1 MDGAARKAAEG
12 KEGRP
17 RGRQEKRRR
26 VLDPPTSARRANP
39 LTGRGPATRGR
50 PRGWSSGRA
59 DEAPQD
65 IGTRDGGSPVL
76 VARRNGRLRRLRAGP
91 APFGRHPIGT
101 AANFK
106 PCPSRR
112 GVSNGEG
119 WDTYAGRRRVG
130 GRGTLPSAGGGREG
144 CEAGKERGIPS
155 PEPDEPEPGT
165 LPPRGDRA
173 ADSQPSTAEK
183 GALHAGP
190 CTGLSRGGGGG
201 GPWGWEDGWRSR
213 ACPRR
218 DQQRGGR
225 AAGGEEG
232 GRGSQRRLDTDAGG
246 RRARERGALHAGLCT
261 GLS

>member
-1 MDGAARKAAEG
+1 MKEEESIAPTENNYGLRGGSVPGEGGTGRRGGMDGAARKAAEG

-59 DEAPQD
+59 DEAPPD

-130 GRGTLPSAGGGREG
+130 GRGTLLSASVPPPGRGG
-144 CEAGKERGIPS
+144 CT
-155 PEPDEPEPGT
+155 DEPT
-165 LPPRGDRA
+165 N
-173 ADSQPSTAEK
+173 
-183 GALHAGP
+183 
-190 CTGLSRGGGGG
+190 
-201 GPWGWEDGWRSR
+201 
-213 ACPRR
+213 
-218 DQQRGGR
+218 
-225 AAGGEEG
+225 
-232 GRGSQRRLDTDAGG
+232 
-246 RRARERGALHAGLCT
+246 
-261 GLS
+261 

>member
-1 MDGAARKAAEG
+1 M
-12 KEGRP
+12 
-17 RGRQEKRRR
+17 
-26 VLDPPTSARRANP
+26 
-39 LTGRGPATRGR
+39 
-50 PRGWSSGRA
+50 
-59 DEAPQD
+59 
-65 IGTRDGGSPVL
+65 

-91 APFGRHPIGT
+91 APFGRHQIGT

-155 PEPDEPEPGT
+155 PEPDEPGPGT

-183 GALHAGP
+183 EPSTLARAPGSAVAGEEE
-190 CTGLSRGGGGG
+190 GREAGRMGGGAAPVPEGTSSGEG
-201 GPWGWEDGWRSR
+201 GPQAAMREAGEASGGWTQTPGGDVPEREEPSTL
-213 ACPRR
+213 ACAP
-218 DQQRGGR
+218 GS
-225 AAGGEEG
+225 AEEG
-232 GRGSQRRLDTDAGG
+232 GRP
-246 RRARERGALHAGLCT
+246 
-261 GLS
+261 